1 MRHNPFKKGIPM
13 KKSLLSIFVVSSAFC
28 VTALG
33 ANAATS
39 VTFIAPEKYA
49 DMPFSYF
56 DKDRVKASLKE
67 HFEMLGSKLPQGE
80 DLNVEILDIDLAG
93 ERDFRANA
101 PQDLRILRGGADW
114 PKIELRYS
122 VQSQGKVV
130 TSGSTRISDMNYLQT
145 FNQYS
150 KNEFLRYEKRMI
162 DQWFK
167 ESVMG
172 GAYVAIKH

>member
-1 MRHNPFKKGIPM
+1 M
-13 KKSLLSIFVVSSAFC
+13 KKSLLSVFVISSAFC
-28 VTALG
+28 ATVSTVH
-33 ANAATS
+33 AATTVS
-39 VTFIAPEKYA
+39 FIAPEKYA
-49 DMPFSYF
+49 DMPFSF
-56 DKDRVKASLKE
+56 HDKDRVKASLKE
-67 HFEMLGSKLPQGE
+67 HFEMLGTKLPAGE
-80 DLNVEILDIDLAG
+80 DFKIEVLDIDLAG

-122 VQSQGKVV
+122 VESQGKVV

>member
-1 MRHNPFKKGIPM
+1 M
-13 KKSLLSIFVVSSAFC
+13 KKLLVGVFVISSILGMTTSA
-28 VTALG
+28 V
-33 ANAATS
+33 NAATS

-49 DMPFSYF
+49 DMPFASY
-56 DKDRVKASLKE
+56 DKDRVKAALKE
-67 HFEMLGSKLPQGE
+67 HFEMLGTKLPAGE
-80 DLNVEILDIDLAG
+80 DLKVEILDIDLAG

-122 VQSQGKVV
+122 VESQGKVLN
-130 TSGSTRISDMNYLQT
+130 SGSTRIADMNYLQT

-167 ESVMG
+167 DSVMG